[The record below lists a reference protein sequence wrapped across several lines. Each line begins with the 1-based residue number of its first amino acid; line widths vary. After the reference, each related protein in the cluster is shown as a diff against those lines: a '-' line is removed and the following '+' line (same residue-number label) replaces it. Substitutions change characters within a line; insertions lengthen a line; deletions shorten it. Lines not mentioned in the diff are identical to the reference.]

1 MSKIKDSLYGFIIG
15 DALGVPVEF
24 ISREELIK
32 NPVTSMLG
40 YGTHDVEEGVW
51 SDDTSMTLA
60 TIDSIINCNG
70 LDYED
75 IMNNFLMW
83 YGKYT
88 ATNKVFDIGRTTY
101 DALLDCA
108 ENKKNPVD
116 CGLKGIN
123 DNGNGSLMRMLPI
136 AIYCYYNKYN
146 ETEIYNIVKDASSLT
161 HAHEISI
168 LGCYVY
174 ALYMIYILN
183 SFDKYESLNM
193 LKKVDLNKFSDD
205 SINEYKRILK
215 GNISKEKINNIYST
229 GYVVYTLEAVLYV
242 ILNTDSFDQALI
254 GAVNL
259 GEDTDTIGAITG
271 SIAGILY
278 GYDSIP
284 KKWLEKLKNKEYLN
298 EIIWRF
304 ENYFKE

>member
-1 MSKIKDSLYGFIIG
+1 
-15 DALGVPVEF
+15 
-24 ISREELIK
+24 
-32 NPVTSMLG
+32 
-40 YGTHDVEEGVW
+40 
-51 SDDTSMTLA
+51 
-60 TIDSIINCNG
+60 
-70 LDYED
+70 
-75 IMNNFLMW
+75 MNNFLMW
-83 YGKYT
+83 YGKYKYT
-88 ATNKVFDIGRTTY
+88 ATNKVFDIGRITY
-101 DALLDCA
+101 DALLDYA
-108 ENKKNPVD
+108 ENKKNPVE

-123 DNGNGSLMRMLPI
+123 DNGNGSLMRMLLI
-136 AIYCYYNKYN
+136 AIYCYYNRYN

-161 HAHEISI
+161 HAHEISV
-168 LGCYVY
+168 LGGYLYVI
-174 ALYMIYILN
+174 YMINILYG
-183 SFDKYESLNM
+183 FDKYESLDM
-193 LKKVDLNKFSDD
+193 LKKVNLNKFSDET
-205 SINEYKRILK
+205 INEYKRILN

-278 GYDSIP
+278 GYGSIP

-304 ENYFKE
+304 ENYFQENNG